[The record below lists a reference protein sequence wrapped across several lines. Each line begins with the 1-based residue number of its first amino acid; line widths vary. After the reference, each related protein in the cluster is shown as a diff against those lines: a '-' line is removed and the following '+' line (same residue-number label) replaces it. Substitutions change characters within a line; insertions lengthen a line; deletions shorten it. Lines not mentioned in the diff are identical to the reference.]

1 LSFDVMKR
9 AFRHCRAGVEKHRRE
24 HREALVGSGDGEGG
38 ASGGGVGAAVKRVA
52 AAFARGFVGNLG

>member
-1 LSFDVMKR
+1 
-9 AFRHCRAGVEKHRRE
+9 VEKHRRE

-52 AAFARGFVGNLG
+52 GAFARGFVGNLG